1 MRRWAAAFLV
11 ALLVPNGALATNEPL
26 MLNSA
31 TRSVA
36 LSLFDIA
43 DIALSESGGITDVFV
58 TLMPGVQAQLG
69 ALALTEGARLDV
81 TICALHF
88 QTAPLRA
95 PFTGHLYLVQTTMI
109 RGEAL
114 QALWQGRAQCDT
126 LAPEVFADDN

>member
-1 MRRWAAAFLV
+1 M
-11 ALLVPNGALATNEPL
+11 ATNEPL
-26 MLNSA
+26 MLHSA

-81 TICALHF
+81 TICAL
-88 QTAPLRA
+88 
-95 PFTGHLYLVQTTMI
+95 
-109 RGEAL
+109 
-114 QALWQGRAQCDT
+114 
-126 LAPEVFADDN
+126 